1 MNSRRIYLITKVS
14 PLIALLFMLGCNRS
28 PGVLWHFKTGAGL
41 SHPPAIS
48 GEKLIVGS
56 EDYFLYA
63 LDLSTG
69 NVLWKTYLGERVLVT
84 PLAEQNRIYTG
95 TAAGDFFGIDANNG
109 KILWKFHTGGMLE
122 YDPCSD
128 EQGIYFGSY
137 DGKLYKINRQGQLL
151 WAFAT
156 PFYMSSSCAFYKDLV
171 ITSSWDHYVYGIS
184 RVNGKEVWKFDTGE
198 YSYGAPIVVGN
209 SGYYVSHDHFYG
221 FHPDTGKL
229 FFQGKIGYA
238 AHVMA
243 YRNELFIPENGLT
256 KRSLDG
262 KITKNLSFK
271 PYSQFCPAIAGS
283 FVVMADTDDS
293 LIGASP
299 DTLEIKWKFHG
310 KDLFACPGVE
320 HKGIYY
326 IGNTDGNV
334 YALRLP

>member
-14 PLIALLFMLGCNRS
+14 PLIAALLLVGCNRS
-28 PGVLWHFKTGAGL
+28 PSVLWHFKTGAGI
-41 SHPPAIS
+41 SRPPSIS

-63 LDLSTG
+63 LNLSNG

-84 PLAEQNRIYTG
+84 PLVEGNRIYTG
-95 TAAGDFFGIDANNG
+95 SAAGDFFGIDANNG

-122 YDPCSD
+122 YNPCSD

-137 DGKLYKINRQGQLL
+137 DGKLYKINRQGQLI
-151 WAFAT
+151 WAFST
-156 PFYMSSSCAFYKDLV
+156 TMYMTSSCAFYKDLV
-171 ITSSWDHYVYGIS
+171 ITSSWDYNVYGI
-184 RVNGKEVWKFDTGE
+184 RRDNGTVVWKFNTGE
-198 YSYGAPIVVGN
+198 YSYGTPIVVGN

-229 FFQGKIGYA
+229 FYQDKIIYA

-243 YRNELFIPENGLT
+243 YRNELFTPENGLT

-262 KITKNLSFK
+262 KVIRNLSFT
-271 PYSQFCPAIAGS
+271 PYSVFCPAIAGS
-283 FVVMADTDDS
+283 YVVMADTDNN
-293 LIGASP
+293 LVGATP
-299 DTLEIKWKFHG
+299 DTLEIKWKFHA

-320 HKGIYY
+320 RKGIYY